1 MLVIVPSIDG
11 LTEPSRGCRPLA
23 MPNSAIAIVSPP
35 AAVEDR
41 RNIHLDVGVEF
52 HREVKLMCVYKGIP
66 LRKYCVEAV
75 KMRLES
81 DNQAI
86 VAAKKAA
93 RAAKAAKAA
102 ETEKTKVEKA
112 K

>member
-1 MLVIVPSIDG
+1 MLVIIPSTDG
-11 LTEPSRGCRPLA
+11 LTEPSAGCRTVP
-23 MPNSAIAIVSPP
+23 MPNNVIAIAPTP
-35 AAVEDR
+35 AAVEER
-41 RNIHLDVGVEF
+41 RNIHLDVDVNF

-81 DNQAI
+81 DNQSI

-93 RAAKAAKAA
+93 REAKLA
-102 ETEKTKVEKA
+102 EKA
-112 K
+112 KTEKPVAKAKP